1 MSLSIS
7 ARNLGHIKRKIE
19 SGKYA
24 SVDDVLVTALALLD
38 ERDQTLDRELPDMRE
53 RVQRGTEQADAGE
66 LIPGSEVFD
75 ELRHRNAAAAKQDT

>member
-1 MSLSIS
+1 MSVSIS
-7 ARNLGHIKRKIE
+7 DRNLSHIKRKIE

-38 ERDQTLDRELPDMRE
+38 ERDETLDRELPEMRE

-66 LIPGSEVFD
+66 LIAAAEVFE
-75 ELRHRNAAAAKQDT
+75 ELRHRNATAAKQDT